1 MAEPLLL
8 SAPGVEPVVWV
19 PTEALGHETLPPGQ
33 ALPTPS
39 DREPQFPQEA
49 PGASSHRPALTP
61 TALLTTALNPPTAA
75 SAGPALSPGTAQA
88 TQQQLLG
95 VTASNLP
102 EHPTEALAS
111 KGVTA
116 GHSASP
122 GAPEPSSLP
131 LSQHAPGTDTIQ
143 DPSGVAGD
151 VTSPPPGVCY
161 LCLVQLI
168 HLYRFSLS

>member
-1 MAEPLLL
+1 MAEPLLS
-8 SAPGVEPVVWV
+8 SAPGVEPVDLA
-19 PTEALGHETLPPGQ
+19 PTEALGNETLPPSQ
-33 ALPTPS
+33 VLPAAS

-61 TALLTTALNPPTAA
+61 TAPLTTALNPPTAA
-75 SAGPALSPGTAQA
+75 TAGPALSPGPAQA

-102 EHPTEALAS
+102 GHPTEAPAS

-116 GHSASP
+116 GHPASP

-131 LSQHAPGTDTIQ
+131 VSLGDSHSHLPPLPIPPNSIQ
-143 DPSGVAGD
+143 DQSKEHIND
-151 VTSPPPGVCY
+151 
-161 LCLVQLI
+161 
-168 HLYRFSLS
+168 